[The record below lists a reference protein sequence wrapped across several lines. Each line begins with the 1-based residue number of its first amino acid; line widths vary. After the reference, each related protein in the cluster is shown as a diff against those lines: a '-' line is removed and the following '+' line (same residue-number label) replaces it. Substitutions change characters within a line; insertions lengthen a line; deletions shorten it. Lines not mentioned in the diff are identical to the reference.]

1 MKLTKCDRHP
11 DRDAVATF
19 KIIEMPA
26 GSRPFLAGL
35 ETFSHVI
42 DLCQDCAELVR
53 PLTPQ
58 SKASDTAKT

>member
-11 DRDAVATF
+11 ERDAVATF
-19 KIIEMPA
+19 KIHEMPV
-26 GSRPFLAGL
+26 GSRPFIFVYDYY
-35 ETFSHVI
+35 TRVI

-58 SKASDTAKT
+58 SKPGAGAKS